1 MARAGLCS
9 RRDAERWIA
18 EGRVVVN
25 GEVLTSP
32 AVNVT
37 TGSDIRVVVPRD
49 KRVKIGEA
57 LHLVPDPA
65 QTHVFADDGKAVR
78 A

>member
-1 MARAGLCS
+1 MRARK
-9 RRDAERWIA
+9 
-18 EGRVVVN
+18 
-25 GEVLTSP
+25 
-32 AVNVT
+32 

-57 LHLVPDPA
+57 LHLRSDPA
-65 QTHVFADDGKAVR
+65 QTHIFDDDGKAVR